1 MIEINSNIYEH
12 KLLELFWTY
21 QPTDEEDGKL
31 YALLSRICRAW
42 VEKRNPETEHETI
55 GDITLTEEERELI
68 KKYNLTEH
76 QNLEVRTRT
85 QDVMLRFVQGGQERL
100 KKMRQASDGYMILY
114 RETGTVLYF
123 VRGMEIRLSKQLYD
137 ETFLKEFRDVIV
149 STMMHPGWLTKPLT
163 KVKRYV
169 EDGLENEY
177 IKQILNAYTAQTA
190 KADTYWVD
198 SYWDMLHGI
207 GSADDKQW
215 HYEKALNWERYADRV
230 EANKKPNVFN
240 ANLHTILQDAY
251 KEIFK
256 VKEGYPEEYRRIR
269 NKYNAAKMDFV
280 ESMSLYGVKTKYEIP
295 KAMIEHIHENVASVE
310 LNSMYEAIIYYLRV
324 PFFPAWKDLIE
335 KQLKQ
340 SIEQSDVIE
349 RFFPNSQTLDN
360 EGNVIGT
367 MDFERGKS
375 IQVHR
380 MVRAALLYNLV
391 CLFERVGE
399 HTLDFNEQMFF
410 KMLADCKPSFVEEDR
425 VQLWAKAYNSYF
437 NGDMV
442 TTGHLLMPQVEHVL
456 HNLLEEIVEDVTKLD
471 QEVQKEPTLS
481 GILTHLNSYCNP
493 TLYDELVMFLI
504 DSNDVNYRNKL
515 LHGLMWSMDMLRYGH
530 YLFYV
535 ANLLYFRGRKF
546 LEIGSDEIATN

>member
-1 MIEINSNIYEH
+1 MIEITPNIYEH

-42 VEKRNPETEHETI
+42 VEKRNPESEHETI
-55 GDITLTEEERELI
+55 SDISLTEEERELI
-68 KKYNLTEH
+68 KKHNLTEH

-85 QDVMLRFVQGGQERL
+85 QDVMLRFVKGGQKRL
-100 KKMRQASDGYMILY
+100 EKMKQAADGYMILY

-123 VRGMEIRLSKQLYD
+123 VRGMEIRQSKQLYD
-137 ETFLKEFRDVIV
+137 EAFLKEFRDVVV
-149 STMMHPGWLTKPLT
+149 STMMHSGWLTKPLT

-177 IKQILNAYTAQTA
+177 IKQILNAYASQTA
-190 KADTYWVD
+190 KADTHWVD
-198 SYWDMLHGI
+198 SYWDMLHAI
-207 GSADDKQW
+207 GNADEKQW
-215 HYEKALNWERYADRV
+215 HYEKAMNWERYADRI

-240 ANLHTILQDAY
+240 ANLHTILNDAY

-256 VKEGYPEEYRRIR
+256 VKEGYPEEYSRIR
-269 NKYNAAKMDFV
+269 DKYNAAKKDFV
-280 ESMSLYGVKTKYEIP
+280 ESMSLFGVKTKYEIP

-324 PFFPAWKDLIE
+324 PYFPAWKGLIE

-340 SIEQSDVIE
+340 SIEHSDVIE

-380 MVRAALLYNLV
+380 MVRAALLYHLA

-399 HTLDFNEQMFF
+399 HTLDFSEQMFY

-425 VQLWAKAYNSYF
+425 VQVWAKAYNSYF
-437 NGDMV
+437 NGDVV
-442 TTGHLLMPQVEHVL
+442 TTGHLLMPQVEHAL

-481 GILTHLNSYCNP
+481 GILTQLNPYCNP

-504 DSNDVNYRNKL
+504 DGNDVNYRNKL
-515 LHGLMWSMDMLRYGH
+515 LHGLMWAMDMLRYGH

-535 ANLLYFRGRKF
+535 ANQLYFRGRKF

>member
-1 MIEINSNIYEH
+1 MIIIAPNIYEH

-21 QPTDEEDGKL
+21 QPTNDEDREL
-31 YALLSRICRAW
+31 CALLSRICGAW
-42 VEKRNPETEHETI
+42 VEKRNPESQHETI
-55 GDITLTEEERELI
+55 SDICLTEEELELI
-68 KKYNLTEH
+68 KKHNLTEH
-76 QNLEVRTRT
+76 QNIEVRTRI
-85 QDVMLRFVQGGQERL
+85 QDVMLRFVKGGQERL
-100 KKMRQASDGYMILY
+100 EKMRQAADGYMILY

-123 VRGMEIRLSKQLYD
+123 VRGMEIRQSKQLYD
-137 ETFLKEFRDVIV
+137 KAFLKEFRDVVV

-163 KVKRYV
+163 KVKGNV
-169 EDGLENEY
+169 EDGLDNEF
-177 IKQILNAYTAQTA
+177 IKQILNAYATQTT
-190 KADTYWVD
+190 KADTHWVD

-207 GSADDKQW
+207 RSADDKQW

-230 EANKKPNVFN
+230 ETNKKPHVFN
-240 ANLHTILQDAY
+240 AYLHAILQDAY

-256 VKEGYPEEYRRIR
+256 VKDNYPDEYRRIR
-269 NKYNAAKMDFV
+269 NRYNAAKKDFV
-280 ESMSLYGVKTKYEIP
+280 ESMSLFGVKTKYEIP
-295 KAMIEHIHENVASVE
+295 KAMIEHIHKNVAVVE
-310 LNSMYEAIIYYLRV
+310 LNSMFEAIINYLRV
-324 PFFPAWKDLIE
+324 PYFPAWKNLIE

-340 SIEQSDVIE
+340 SLEQSDVIE
-349 RFFPNSQTLDN
+349 RLFPNSQTLDN

-380 MVRAALLYNLV
+380 MVRAALLYHLV

-399 HTLDFNEQMFF
+399 HTLDFSEQMFY
-410 KMLADCKPSFVEEDR
+410 KMLAECKPSFVEEDR
-425 VQLWAKAYNSYF
+425 VQVWAKAYNSYF

-442 TTGHLLMPQVEHVL
+442 TTGHLLMPQVEHAL

-471 QEVQKEPTLS
+471 QEVQKEPTLL
-481 GILTHLNSYCNP
+481 GILKQLNPYCNP